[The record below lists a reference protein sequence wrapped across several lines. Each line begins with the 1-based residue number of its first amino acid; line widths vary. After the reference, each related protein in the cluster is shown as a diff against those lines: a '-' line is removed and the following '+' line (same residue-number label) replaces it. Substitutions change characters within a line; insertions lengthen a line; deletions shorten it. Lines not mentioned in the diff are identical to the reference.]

1 MTKSNSIAMSGGDTG
16 KDTTS
21 MLQAAWMA
29 DLRRGSAN
37 EPGRQNSAAAAPK
50 DSIPA
55 YIQQL
60 DSAFQNK
67 ELSGAANTKPKWY
80 VNTIFL
86 HASTCLAVFLL
97 TFVIVILI
105 RPPFLNKRKNEDD
118 PMAAPKFSPTNAV
131 YMALVTTGVAVLL
144 MVIVAFVKKNKTG
157 GGEKTNVKAAAP
169 KSSLFSFNR
178 TQ

>member
-1 MTKSNSIAMSGGDTG
+1 MSSGDTG

-37 EPGRQNSAAAAPK
+37 ESGRANSTQVPPK

-60 DSAFQNK
+60 DSAFDNK
-67 ELSGAANTKPKWY
+67 EPGAVNSKPKWY
-80 VNTIFL
+80 ANTIFL
-86 HASTCLAVFLL
+86 HACTCLVVFLL
-97 TFVIVILI
+97 TFVIVVLI

-131 YMALVTTGVAVLL
+131 YMALVTTGVAIVL
-144 MVIVAFVKKNKTG
+144 MVIVAFVKKNKKGSG
-157 GGEKTNVKAAAP
+157 GDNMNVKNAAAP
-169 KSSLFSFNR
+169 PKTSLFSFNR